1 MPRRRRKQ
9 QQSPRWAAPRTLR
22 RPRTTTRT
30 PPPSTRCT
38 SRRPTAATSPSSS
51 TRTTTSSPSRPAT
64 AQAGPARITA
74 GVTRSHRVEVGAQAS
89 TCTSSSTCTSTSIG
103 TGTQWQRVAF
113 DAVARGILLGAVA
126 DDVTG
131 ATDLCSVLAR
141 EGMRAVQT
149 IGVAREVELPETEA
163 LVVALKSRTAPV
175 EEAVAQSLDALSWL
189 RELGAGR

>member
-1 MPRRRRKQ
+1 MHQ
-9 QQSPRWAAPRTLR
+9 NQHQHWHWHW
-22 RPRTTTRT
+22 
-30 PPPSTRCT
+30 
-38 SRRPTAATSPSSS
+38 
-51 TRTTTSSPSRPAT
+51 
-64 AQAGPARITA
+64 QW
-74 GVTRSHRVEVGAQAS
+74 QWQW
-89 TCTSSSTCTSTSIG
+89 
-103 TGTQWQRVAF
+103 QWQRVAF

-141 EGMRAVQT
+141 EGMRDVQT

-189 RELGAGR
+189 RELGARRFFFKICSTFDSTPAGNIGPVADALLDELD